1 MVDTP
6 VPATRERRVIGSRAR
21 SIWSARSMSRVR
33 IAGSFV
39 VEGAARVAAKLGV
52 TPLPPL
58 TGIGVVALA
67 EPALMVEIEAT
78 AVLA

>member
-1 MVDTP
+1 
-6 VPATRERRVIGSRAR
+6 
-21 SIWSARSMSRVR
+21 MSRVR

-39 VEGAARVAAKLGV
+39 VEGAALVAANLGA

-67 EPALMVEIEAT
+67 EPALMVVIEAT